1 MNVLKAVIVDDEYY
15 ARENLHGMLKDYC
28 PEIKVVGKTGSVRE
42 AKKLVYNLKPDV
54 LFLDIEMPKLSGFE
68 FLESLTEKNFMIVF
82 VSAYQEYGVQAVK
95 VNAVD
100 FLIKPV
106 SIKELQGTVKKL
118 VEINSQ
124 KSNQN
129 QSRQLT
135 HDKIVISQFQGF
147 TIIDVLNI
155 VKLIA
160 DDNYTTIYLKDKNKI
175 TVSKTLKY
183 FEEILPKNEFVRI
196 HRSEIINILFLKEIS
211 YADGGTVIFKDGTK
225 GLISKGKLHNLI
237 EKVKNHSI
245 SKI

>member
-1 MNVLKAVIVDDEYY
+1 MTLLKALIIDDEYY
-15 ARENLHGMLKDYC
+15 ARVNLNEMLNSYC
-28 PEIKVVGKTGSVRE
+28 PEIKVVGKTGSVSE

-100 FLIKPV
+100 FLVKPV

-129 QSRQLT
+129 QNR
-135 HDKIVISQFQGF
+135 DKIVISQFQGF
-147 TIIDVLNI
+147 TIIDVINI
-155 VKLIA
+155 IKLVA

-183 FEEILPKNEFVRI
+183 FEDILPKNEFIRI

-225 GLISKGKLHNLI
+225 GLISKGKLHYLI